1 MSVHTPDHE
10 PSLFDPKPGVVDAA
24 TQPEL
29 GEIASPSVQLKEPV
43 ARKERKPRAS
53 QASAGAGQ
61 ESAAAQGESVA
72 APQGD
77 AADAVQESAA
87 DTNASAPASRDSEAP
102 AQASAD
108 ASQPDAAQTSAELS
122 QLDAAAAPAESQAS
136 GEAGESS
143 ASEGDAE
150 AAAAKSEQPS
160 EEELPKND
168 RKRLAE
174 QLDAL
179 RKKEAEILRA
189 LAITDHPD
197 LADAIR
203 TIEARVYCVA
213 RADAKLAQGLSKSE
227 ARRQEV
233 LNKKLTA
240 LREKRAELDTQIAA
254 LEAEANELGTAR
266 LSDFQRER
274 QEALQQLMIALA
286 THDPALE
293 AAGLSA
299 HTLLPELSNL
309 MPELEAIARSVSE
322 QRADA

>member
-1 MSVHTPDHE
+1 M
-10 PSLFDPKPGVVDAA
+10 
-24 TQPEL
+24 
-29 GEIASPSVQLKEPV
+29 
-43 ARKERKPRAS
+43 
-53 QASAGAGQ
+53 
-61 ESAAAQGESVA
+61 
-72 APQGD
+72 
-77 AADAVQESAA
+77 
-87 DTNASAPASRDSEAP
+87 NASAPASLDSHAT
-102 AQASAD
+102 AD
-108 ASQPDAAQTSAELS
+108 VSQLDAAAAQTSADVS
-122 QLDAAAAPAESQAS
+122 QLDAAAAPTDSQAAE
-136 GEAGESS
+136 EAGETS
-143 ASEGDAE
+143 ASEDNAE
-150 AAAAKSEQPS
+150 AAAAKPEQPS
-160 EEELPKND
+160 EEDLPKND

-233 LNKKLTA
+233 LSKKLTA

-274 QEALQQLMIALA
+274 QDALQQLMIALA

-299 HTLLPELSNL
+299 QTLLPELSNL